1 MLLRN
6 PFSNAFGLN
15 IGDLS
20 IKLVQLAPLSFYQSR
35 SFKIKEIR
43 STSLP
48 PGIIV
53 NGEIQQ
59 PELVQKKLLY
69 LLGKEGSAFPLI
81 KASWV
86 VASLPEPKTFLKLID
101 IEDNHESLSSVDI
114 AFQAKKH
121 LPYELEDTYLDWQI
135 IKPDDNA
142 KKTQVL
148 VGATPKVVADA
159 YISLLES
166 AGLNPIAL
174 ETEAVAISRAMITS
188 LKDYT
193 GQARA
198 ILDLGA
204 TRSNLIVYDNNSI
217 QFSTSLSFSGE
228 MITLAI
234 SQALKIEHRQA
245 EELKIKNGLKYDT
258 ENPKYVSAV
267 YGIVE
272 NLIKELKTALLFYSE
287 HFNDINTINGITLCG
302 GASNLTHIENFIS
315 KQLKISAVLGHPW
328 KNLNNK
334 KLYEYKPTAS
344 ASMASATGLALRAME
359 NPFQNNQNYDEY

>member
-217 QFSTSLSFSGE
+217 QFSNSLSFS
-228 MITLAI
+228 
-234 SQALKIEHRQA
+234 
-245 EELKIKNGLKYDT
+245 
-258 ENPKYVSAV
+258 
-267 YGIVE
+267 
-272 NLIKELKTALLFYSE
+272 
-287 HFNDINTINGITLCG
+287 
-302 GASNLTHIENFIS
+302 
-315 KQLKISAVLGHPW
+315 
-328 KNLNNK
+328 
-334 KLYEYKPTAS
+334 
-344 ASMASATGLALRAME
+344 
-359 NPFQNNQNYDEY
+359 